1 MLSLVARFMS
11 TGGVGEVLH
20 VVSEQHIASVFGDG
34 LGFCSAFVE
43 DLAFAP
49 RNPVNEGGFTGLE
62 VAPVD
67 VQGVFRR
74 FFAGGQ
80 AADAAVVCG
89 ATIDR
94 AMRTSAP
101 AALDG
106 TAAKE
111 RGG

>member
-1 MLSLVARFMS
+1 MS

-49 RNPVNEGGFTGLE
+49 SNPVNEGGFTGLE

-74 FFAGGQ
+74 FFGGGQ
-80 AADAAVVCG
+80 AADAAV
-89 ATIDR
+89 
-94 AMRTSAP
+94 
-101 AALDG
+101 AASCV
-106 TAAKE
+106 AKSS
-111 RGG
+111 GGVQPGLGSYTP